1 MHATHRHNFLS
12 LSSTTAPMAYA
23 IETRNLDFFFGKRQV
38 VNQLSLHVPEGSIYG
53 FLGPNGAGKST
64 TIRLLTGMLLSERDN
79 IFIQGRSLRQH
90 LPEVFRNMGTL
101 IEQPSLYG
109 HLTARENLRIIAT
122 LRSLPST
129 RIDAVLDTVGLK
141 AVQHRKAGQ
150 FSLGMKQRLGI
161 ALALMPNPQLML
173 LDEPANGLDP
183 SGIIE
188 IRDLIRR
195 LHREEGK
202 TIFVSSHLLAE
213 VEKTCTHIG
222 IIHKGVL
229 RYENTLEQ
237 LRRDAEEGSQAIFT
251 IPGASARVDGLDP
264 AWQAKHLG
272 GDDILFPIADAG
284 GVARLNEQLVSHGVP
299 VCGIRLQGG
308 LEDWFMRITQNDKTI
323 V

>member
-1 MHATHRHNFLS
+1 MS
-12 LSSTTAPMAYA
+12 YA
-23 IETRNLDFFFGKRQV
+23 IETRELDFFFGKRQV
-38 VNQLSLHVPEGSIYG
+38 VNKLSLHVPEGSIYG

-64 TIRLLTGMLLSERDN
+64 SIRLLTGMLLSERDN
-79 IFIQGRSLRQH
+79 IFIQGESLRRT
-90 LPEVFRNMGTL
+90 LPGVFANMGTL

-122 LRSLPST
+122 LRSLPAA
-129 RIDAVLDTVGLK
+129 RIDAVLDIVGLK
-141 AVQHRKAGQ
+141 AVQSRKVGQ

-161 ALALMPNPQLML
+161 AMALLPNPQLLL

-188 IRDLIRR
+188 IRDLLKR

-251 IPGASARVDGLDP
+251 IPGAGSRVEAFAPELRAR
-264 AWQAKHLG
+264 HLG
-272 GDDILFPIADAG
+272 GDDVLFPIADAG
-284 GVARLNEQLVSHGVP
+284 GVSRLNEQLVSSGVP